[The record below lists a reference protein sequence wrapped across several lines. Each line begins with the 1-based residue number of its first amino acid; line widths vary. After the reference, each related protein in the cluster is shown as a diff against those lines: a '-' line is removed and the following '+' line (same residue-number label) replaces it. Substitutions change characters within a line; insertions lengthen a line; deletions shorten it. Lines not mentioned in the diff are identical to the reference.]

1 MGLTRARA
9 RAALRALH
17 RTEQEEASEQASPH
31 NGSVEAEGGSL
42 VGRLSNEDVAATTR
56 YRTKRHV
63 DSNEW
68 AESLL
73 RWDGSDPNQTWLAEF
88 HNDADDEAP
97 SPSRE
102 LRASLL
108 PRDRFRD
115 SAKRIGNSL
124 KFINAMKKPM
134 PSLPEQLAQP
144 SMHEGRTKW
153 TRRTIQRCKKDAM
166 SMYFMLTSSFMNVLL
181 LFLPFGFAAQYFNW
195 GSTLI
200 FTFNF
205 VALIPLALVLG
216 EVTED
221 LAMRF
226 GQTVGGL
233 LNATFGN
240 VVEMILSLA
249 ALEKGLNDVVAMSLL
264 GSILSNMLLVLG
276 CCFFFGGIKYNTQ
289 HFNETATKASTALLF
304 LMCIAI
310 ALPTTADHFSDS
322 DPAKEEAEMQNISR
336 ATAII
341 LSTMYGC
348 YLFFQLHTHK
358 HLYDS
363 EDEEED
369 EAQLSLPTAILA
381 LAIITITV
389 ACCSEFLTGSIQE
402 LSKSSGLSRSFIG
415 IILLPIAGNACEHIT
430 AVMVA
435 VKNKMDLAIAVA
447 IGSSIQ
453 IAIFVVPFVVLV
465 GWAIGHNFTLDFDP
479 FAAIVVTLSVIIANF
494 CSSEGRSTWL
504 TGLLLLFTYLL
515 IATTYLFKQD
525 L

>member
-17 RTEQEEASEQASPH
+17 RSEQEEASEQTSPRD
-31 NGSVEAEGGSL
+31 GSVDAGGGSRTE
-42 VGRLSNEDVAATTR
+42 RLSMEDVAAAAR
-56 YRTKRHV
+56 YRTTRQV

-88 HNDADDEAP
+88 HNDADEEAS
-97 SPSRE
+97 SPRRS

-124 KFINAMKKPM
+124 RFINALKQPM
-134 PSLPEQLAQP
+134 PSLPEQLEP
-144 SMHEGRTKW
+144 ETGRGPQKPW
-153 TRRTIQRCKKDAM
+153 MRRTMSRCKEDM
-166 SMYFMLTSSFMNVLL
+166 VSIYFMLTSSFMNVLL
-181 LFLPFGFAAQYFNW
+181 IFLPFGFAAQYFGW
-195 GSTLI
+195 GSTLT

-205 VALIPLALVLG
+205 IALIPLALLLG

-289 HFNETATKASTALLF
+289 RFNETATKASTALLF

-322 DPAKEEAEMQNISR
+322 DPAKEEIEMQNISR

-348 YLFFQLHTHK
+348 YLFFQLHTHR

-363 EDEEED
+363 EEEEED
-369 EAQLSLPTAILA
+369 EAQLSFPTALLA
-381 LAIITITV
+381 LTTITIIV
-389 ACCSEFLTGSIQE
+389 ACCSEFLTGSIE
-402 LSKSSGLSRSFIG
+402 DLSKSSGLSRSFIG

-435 VKNKMDLAIAVA
+435 VKDKMDLAIAVA

>member
-1 MGLTRARA
+1 
-9 RAALRALH
+9 
-17 RTEQEEASEQASPH
+17 
-31 NGSVEAEGGSL
+31 
-42 VGRLSNEDVAATTR
+42 
-56 YRTKRHV
+56 
-63 DSNEW
+63 
-68 AESLL
+68 
-73 RWDGSDPNQTWLAEF
+73 
-88 HNDADDEAP
+88 
-97 SPSRE
+97 
-102 LRASLL
+102 
-108 PRDRFRD
+108 
-115 SAKRIGNSL
+115 
-124 KFINAMKKPM
+124 MKPL
-134 PSLPEQLAQP
+134 PSLPETT
-144 SMHEGRTKW
+144 EGERRVGERGSWAKRT
-153 TRRTIQRCKKDAM
+153 TMRLRMDVEAF
-166 SMYFMLTSSFMNVLL
+166 YYMLTSSFMNILL
-181 LFLPFGFAAQYFNW
+181 VFLPLGFASQYLAW
-195 GSTLI
+195 GSTYI

-205 VALIPLALVLG
+205 IALIPLALLLG

-226 GQTVGGL
+226 GETVGGL

-276 CCFFFGGIKYNTQ
+276 CCFFFGGLKYKMQT
-289 HFNETATKASTALLF
+289 FNETATKASTALLF

-310 ALPTTADHFSDS
+310 ALPTTADHFSNS
-322 DPAKEEAEMQNISR
+322 DPAKEEVEMQNISR
-336 ATAII
+336 ATAIM
-341 LSTMYGC
+341 LASMYGC
-348 YLFFQLHTHK
+348 YLYFQLRTHK
-358 HLYDS
+358 HLYES
-363 EDEEED
+363 EEEEEE
-369 EAQLSLPTAILA
+369 EAQLSFPAAMLGLA
-381 LAIITITV
+381 VITV
-389 ACCSEFLTGSIQE
+389 VVAFCSEFLTASIQD

-435 VKNKMDLAIAVA
+435 VKDKMDLAIAVA

-494 CSSEGRSTWL
+494 CSSEGRSNWL
-504 TGLLLLFTYLL
+504 TGLLLLVTYLL